1 MKYMLSV
8 TVAVLLTAFYV
19 RSASAQSSALTNADI
34 TRLVAMHV
42 AKTEI
47 PALNAG
53 RANRL

>member
-34 TRLVAMHV
+34 TRLVAMHL